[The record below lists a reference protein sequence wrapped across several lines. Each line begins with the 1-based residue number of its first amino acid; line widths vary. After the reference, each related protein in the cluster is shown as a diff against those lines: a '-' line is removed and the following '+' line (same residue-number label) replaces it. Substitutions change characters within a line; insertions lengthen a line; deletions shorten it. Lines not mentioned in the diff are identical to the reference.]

1 MNHLGMTV
9 PDMDEATKFFKEAFG
24 AKIAYD
30 GLTLADEPARR
41 GDGRKTTRDSSRGKD
56 CRQRMIVIGTGPG
69 IELFEIK
76 AEPQRQP
83 VGLSDYGI
91 NHLSIFVSEIDP
103 ALEQAVKAGAT
114 ALSEIHGNSRYED
127 TPGNASVY
135 VTAPWGGLIELQC
148 IPNGYYYPTSSET
161 KVWIPPKKE

>member
-1 MNHLGMTV
+1 MTV

-30 GLTLADEPARR
+30 GLTLADEPREGETVER
-41 GDGRKTTRDSSRGKD
+41 QLGLPKGGKIV
-56 CRQRMIVIGTGPG
+56 RQRMIVIGTGPG

-91 NHLSIFVSEIDP
+91 NHLSIFVSEIEP

>member
-1 MNHLGMTV
+1 MTKFVLGINHLGMTV

-30 GLTLADEPARR
+30 GLTLADEPREGETVER
-41 GDGRKTTRDSSRGKD
+41 QLGLPQGGK
-56 CRQRMIVIGTGPG
+56 M
-69 IELFEIK
+69 E
-76 AEPQRQP
+76 
-83 VGLSDYGI
+83 S
-91 NHLSIFVSEIDP
+91 

-127 TPGNASVY
+127 MPGNVSVY

-148 IPNGYYYPTSSET
+148 IPNGYYYPASSET
-161 KVWIPPKKE
+161 KVWTPPKKE

>member
-1 MNHLGMTV
+1 MTV

-30 GLTLADEPARR
+30 GLTLADEPREGEMVER
-41 GDGRKTTRDSSRGKD
+41 QLGLPKGGK
-56 CRQRMIVIGTGPG
+56 
-69 IELFEIK
+69 IE
-76 AEPQRQP
+76 
-83 VGLSDYGI
+83 
-91 NHLSIFVSEIDP
+91 P

-148 IPNGYYYPTSSET
+148 IPNGHYYSTSSET